1 MAIYEPSG
9 SSLWQLVGIAART
22 AIAIDLHR
30 RDDVYFA
37 RHPDVGSDETTRT
50 LMNKRRIDIFW
61 SLYNTDREMVY
72 MLGRPAAIRDED
84 IDVDVSSSVSV
95 SDA

>member
-1 MAIYEPSG
+1 VEDL
-9 SSLWQLVGIAART
+9 SSELVG
-22 AIAIDLHR
+22 
-30 RDDVYFA
+30 
-37 RHPDVGSDETTRT
+37 
-50 LMNKRRIDIFW
+50 IFW